1 MQDYQ
6 LPNRS
11 SQPNNFQ
18 FTSLLCSV
26 DVFLLFHRADKFYE
40 CCGDTPYPSIY
51 FTIYMRRKYLF
62 YITNIIAPCVM
73 LSILVTM
80 VFYLPPEAGEKIS
93 LGITVL
99 LAFTVF
105 LLLIAESI
113 PKRSDS
119 VPIIS
124 KYSTHC
130 INNNLF
136 WKQRVF
142 HKLETHVIDV

>member
-1 MQDYQ
+1 
-6 LPNRS
+6 
-11 SQPNNFQ
+11 
-18 FTSLLCSV
+18 
-26 DVFLLFHRADKFYE
+26 LFHREDKFYA

-73 LSILVTM
+73 LSILITL
-80 VFYLPPEAGEKIS
+80 VFYLPPEAGEKVS

-99 LAFTVF
+99 LSCIVF

-124 KYSTHC
+124 KQIHQ
-130 INNNLF
+130 LM
-136 WKQRVF
+136 
-142 HKLETHVIDV
+142 

>member
-1 MQDYQ
+1 
-6 LPNRS
+6 
-11 SQPNNFQ
+11 
-18 FTSLLCSV
+18 
-26 DVFLLFHRADKFYE
+26 
-40 CCGDTPYPSIY
+40 
-51 FTIYMRRKYLF
+51 MRRKYLF

-73 LSILVTM
+73 LSVLVTL

-93 LGITVL
+93 LGITIL

-124 KYSTHC
+124 KFMLSSTKHSSAVSVDL
-130 INNNLF
+130 LF
-136 WKQRVF
+136 LKT
-142 HKLETHVIDV
+142 L